1 LQYFGNKN
9 WYALRVKSQCQRM
22 AHLGLNKKKFEV
34 LNPLFNKL
42 IFRKDRKKIL
52 TKPIFK
58 GYMFI
63 RTFLYPELHLEILK
77 TPGVV
82 EILKNSYGPVPIPNE
97 QIENIQLLEKHVG
110 ECFFATGF
118 AIGDAVLVREG
129 PLTGLKGII
138 ERIDRKRLHIHLDAI
153 PGSVMIEVNPNQ
165 VQYEK
170 DSIYQLVEKDI
181 Y

>member
-1 LQYFGNKN
+1 MKYFKNKN
-9 WYALRVKSQCQRM
+9 WYALRVKSQSQRL
-22 AHLGLNKKKFEV
+22 AHLGLYQKQFEV
-34 LNPLFNKL
+34 LNPLFKKL
-42 IFRKDRKKIL
+42 SMRKDRKKIL

-82 EILKNSYGPVPIPNE
+82 EILKNSIGPIPVPE
-97 QIENIQLLEKHVG
+97 KQIENIQLLEKHVG
-110 ECFFATGF
+110 ECFFATDF

-138 ERIDRKRLHIHLDAI
+138 DRIDRKKLHIHVDAI

-170 DSIYQLVEKDI
+170 DTIYELVAEKDI
-181 Y
+181 